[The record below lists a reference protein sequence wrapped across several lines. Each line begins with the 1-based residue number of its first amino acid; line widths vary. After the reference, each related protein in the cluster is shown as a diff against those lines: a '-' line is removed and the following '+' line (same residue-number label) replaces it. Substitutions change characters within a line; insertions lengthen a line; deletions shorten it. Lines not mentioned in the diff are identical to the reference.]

1 MAIPVKKKL
10 RIVVS
15 VLKGEISI
23 AEAVR
28 WEKVSE

>member
-1 MAIPVKKKL
+1 MAIRVEKKL

-23 AEAVR
+23 VEAVC
-28 WEKVSE
+28 WEMVSG